1 MNIDQIELDR
11 AARYKAEI
19 PMAYRWLSKGL
30 SFVFHPVFMLTYA
43 YILLAAI
50 NPFLFGEA
58 TFERVFSFDG
68 RGAWF
73 LTLFFFSAVIP
84 VLGILIMKG
93 LGMINSLSMHTQD
106 ERKIPYVLTGM
117 FYMSLVATNAK
128 ITGLPLE
135 IKSFALGATIAL
147 FIAFFINLFSKI
159 SMHTVGAGGFLG
171 MIMILLL
178 RGYAGTEYL
187 FIFALL
193 ICGIIG
199 TCRLLL
205 GAHNPS
211 DLYGGYMVGLF
222 PQFIA
227 VGYIFSGVSQSV

>member
-1 MNIDQIELDR
+1 MNTDEIELER
-11 AARYKAEI
+11 AARYEVEI
-19 PMAYRWLSKGL
+19 PTPYRILAKVV
-30 SFVFHPVFMLTYA
+30 SFIFHPVFMLTYA
-43 YILLAAI
+43 YLLLAAI
-50 NPFLFGEA
+50 NPFSFGEA
-58 TFERVFSFDG
+58 TFSRVFSFAG
-68 RGAWF
+68 RGSWF

-106 ERKIPYVLTGM
+106 ERKIPYILTGM
-117 FYMSLVATNAK
+117 FYMSLVATNDK

-171 MIMILLL
+171 MVMILLI

-187 FIFALL
+187 FIFGLL
-193 ICGIIG
+193 VCGIVG
-199 TCRLLL
+199 TCRMLL
-205 GAHNPS
+205 GAHATS
-211 DLYGGYMVGLF
+211 DLYGGYVVGLF

-227 VGYIFSGVSQSV
+227 VGYIFQ